1 MSKVVAVHGINQE
14 YRGRH
19 TIREEWLPQLKD
31 GLERADYTLASD
43 DDFDCAFYGDVF
55 RAETKAIGIPE
66 YNEYDVETE
75 WERSL
80 LLELWAEVAKA
91 ESDITG
97 PNEASTDKGF
107 VTDAVQKALRALSR
121 SDYFGGVAEK
131 IVIHWLKQVGGYLH
145 DPELK
150 QKIRERVVERIS
162 DDTRVLMGHS
172 LGSIVCYEVLCEH
185 PEWPIEVF
193 VSLGSPLG
201 IQTLIFDRLDPA
213 PHEGVGHWPGGVK
226 HWVNVADK
234 DDIVALEKRLD
245 PLFQGTVIDRSIDN
259 GIAVFAH
266 DGGRYLTAQQTGEA
280 IKLGLGLS

>member
-1 MSKVVAVHGINQE
+1 MARVVAVHGINQE

-19 TIREEWLPQLKD
+19 AIRAEWLPQMKD
-31 GLERADYTLASD
+31 GLERAEYMLESD
-43 DDFDCAFYGDVF
+43 EDFDCAFYGDIF
-55 RAETKAIGIPE
+55 RAETKAIGIPD

-80 LLELWAEVAKA
+80 LQELWTEVSKA
-91 ESDITG
+91 EPDIAG

-107 VTDAVQKALRALSR
+107 VSDVVQKALRALSR

-145 DPELK
+145 DPALK
-150 QKIRERVVERIS
+150 RQIRDRVIERIS
-162 DDTRVLMGHS
+162 EDTRVLVGHS

-213 PHEGVGHWPGGVK
+213 PQDGVGHWPGSVK
-226 HWVNVADK
+226 HWVNIADK
-234 DDIVALEKRLD
+234 DDIVALEKQLD
-245 PLFQGTVIDRSIDN
+245 PIFQGTVTDRPINN

-266 DGGRYLTAQQTGEA
+266 DGGRYLTAKQTGEA
-280 IKLGLGLS
+280 IKLGLGL